1 MSEKIKKLIAETEAA
16 TLEPEAL
23 DPIALFTL
31 INALADLILRL
42 IGSLS
47 SKGDLPADLVAQRAR
62 LDKLA
67 VAVAAAKTTY

>member
-1 MSEKIKKLIAETEAA
+1 MSDQIKKLIAETEAA
-16 TLEPEAL
+16 TLQPDAI

-47 SKGDLPADLVAQRAR
+47 SKGDTPGELLAQRAR

-67 VAVAAAKTTY
+67 ADVAAYKVTY